1 MIQQGFIE
9 ADNNVFFEVY
19 TGWMYTSVVTD
30 LDKHEILHDGTEKKW
45 VNSFGYNEVG
55 ISSGRESGKKA
66 GELGF
71 EREVPLNFPAH
82 STP

>member
-1 MIQQGFIE
+1 
-9 ADNNVFFEVY
+9 
-19 TGWMYTSVVTD
+19 MYTSVVTD
-30 LDKHEILHDGTEKKW
+30 LDIHEPLHDGTEKKL
-45 VNSFGYNEVG
+45 VKSSGYTEVG
-55 ISSGRESGKKA
+55 LSTGRESGKKA